1 MAEAIV
7 TKTLFANA
15 FKELLLTFPYSQISI
30 RKICEKCS
38 MNRKSFYYH
47 FKDKEDLVFWIFD
60 SEFSLHNNSSDA
72 NNIWEQIY
80 SLAQYL
86 YENRAFYKKVLRV
99 EGQNSFSEYLQGVC
113 TQVVIAFFKA
123 NRLVGK
129 IQRDF
134 LSDALVCAIKRWI
147 LSREPIIPP
156 NKFVE
161 ELRECIDFAKL

>member
-30 RKICEKCS
+30 REICEKCN

-47 FKDKEDLVFWIFD
+47 FKDKEDLVCWIFD
-60 SEFSLHNNSSDA
+60 SELLSRKFEDNSGSVWDK
-72 NNIWEQIY
+72 ICVLTEY
-80 SLAQYL
+80 F
-86 YENRAFYKKVLRV
+86 YENKMFYRKVLKV
-99 EGQNSFSEYLQGVC
+99 EGQNSFSEHLQEVC
-113 TQVVIAFFKA
+113 AKMVLSFSNEGKA
-123 NRLVGK
+123 MGK

-134 LSDALVCAIKRWI
+134 FSDALVCAIKRWM

-156 NKFVE
+156 SVLVH
-161 ELRECIDFAKL
+161 ELKECLDFTKV